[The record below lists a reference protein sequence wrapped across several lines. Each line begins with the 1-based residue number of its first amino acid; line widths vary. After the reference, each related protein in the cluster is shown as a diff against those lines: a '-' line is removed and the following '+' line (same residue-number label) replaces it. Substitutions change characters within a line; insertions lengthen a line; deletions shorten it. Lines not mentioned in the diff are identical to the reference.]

1 MAVGKGAHQLE
12 TLTGDEQ
19 RLSRKHV
26 AQRFHQLSREM
37 GEVRKRLVAHGFADA
52 HRTAQQVSLVGALGT
67 VCPDVVATCRR
78 DVSSRRVSLH
88 HVLAQH
94 YLASTSSRSQALSG
108 YIAITALHHRCTSN
122 GETVAT
128 RRDKFALI
136 VGRYGACRRT

>member
-12 TLTGDEQ
+12 TLTCDEQ

-78 DVSSRRVSLH
+78 DVHRSTTSWHSIILHRLHPGRRRLVAHCYHGSPPSLH
-88 HVLAQH
+88 FKRGDRRYAQ
-94 YLASTSSRSQALSG
+94 G
-108 YIAITALHHRCTSN
+108 
-122 GETVAT
+122 
-128 RRDKFALI
+128 
-136 VGRYGACRRT
+136 